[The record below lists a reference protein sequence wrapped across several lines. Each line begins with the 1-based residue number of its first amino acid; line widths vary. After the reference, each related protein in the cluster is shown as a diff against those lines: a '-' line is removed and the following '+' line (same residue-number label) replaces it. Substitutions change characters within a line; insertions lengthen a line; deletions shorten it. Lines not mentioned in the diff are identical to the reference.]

1 MAKAMHKATEHL
13 VRSYQRRLARP
24 DGRDRVSEPRKT
36 VRLRRKRA
44 QDERSIRDK
53 SSGHGKNPPAR

>member
-1 MAKAMHKATEHL
+1 MHMASEDL

-24 DGRDRVSEPRKT
+24 DGHDRVSEPRTT

-44 QDERSIRDK
+44 QDERSLRDT
-53 SSGHGKNPPAR
+53 SSRRGEKTAEQRDP